1 VGLAIN
7 EIKAG
12 MTLLINEQV
21 FVSLECQHVK
31 PGKGAAFVRV
41 KLRNLKTG
49 NVLERTFRGDEKAES
64 AYVEE
69 RKLQFS
75 YSSGDLYH
83 FMDQQSFEEIVIS
96 KNILADKIKFL
107 KDNLDV
113 AAQFYKDEPLN
124 INLPNFIVFEI
135 TDTEPGIRGDTAK
148 GGTKPAKIETGAS
161 IQVPLFVNKGDKI
174 KLDTRTGSYVERIY

>member
-12 MTLLINEQV
+12 MTLLINNQV
-21 FVSLECQHVK
+21 FLSLECQHVK

-49 NVLERTFRGDEKAES
+49 NVIERTFRGDEKAES

-69 RKLQFS
+69 RKLQFL

-83 FMDQQSFEEIVIS
+83 FMDQQNFEEIVIT
-96 KNILADKIKFL
+96 KNILADKIKLL

-113 AAQFYKDEPLN
+113 TALFFKNDPLSV
-124 INLPNFIVFEI
+124 NLPNFIVFEI

-148 GGTKPAKIETGAS
+148 GGTKPAKIETGAV
-161 IQVPLFVNKGDKI
+161 IQVPLFVNQGDKI
-174 KLDTRTGSYVERIY
+174 KLDTRTATYVERVY

>member
-1 VGLAIN
+1 MGLAIN

-107 KDNLDV
+107 KDDLDV

-174 KLDTRTGSYVERIY
+174 KLDTRTGSYVERVY

>member
-1 VGLAIN
+1 MGLAIN

-12 MTLLINEQV
+12 MTLLVNNQV
-21 FVSLECQHVK
+21 FVSLDCQHVK

-49 NVLERTFRGDEKAES
+49 NVLEKTFRGDEKAES

-69 RKLQFS
+69 RKLQFL

-83 FMDQQSFEEIVIS
+83 FMDQQNFEEIVIS

-113 AAQFYKDEPLN
+113 AAQFYKEDPLN

-135 TDTEPGIRGDTAK
+135 TDTEHGIRGDTAK
-148 GGTKPAKIETGAS
+148 GGTKPASIETGAS

-174 KLDTRTGSYVERIY
+174 KLDTRTGSYVERVY